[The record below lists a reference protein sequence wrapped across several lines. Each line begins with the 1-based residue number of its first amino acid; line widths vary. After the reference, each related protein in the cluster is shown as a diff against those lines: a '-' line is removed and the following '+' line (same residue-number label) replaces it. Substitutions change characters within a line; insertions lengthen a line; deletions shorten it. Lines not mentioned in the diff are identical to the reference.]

1 MQQMPQFGPLMQ
13 SIMALDSFDKRRREY
28 KRVGW
33 IYAAR
38 NPSFVD
44 PVFKIGQSK
53 VSPVKRVDQLSN
65 SSVYRPFELVYWV
78 HVSDRDRAEGYA
90 HQLLDQYRV
99 NPAREFFQASVMD
112 VARALDLGGRSLLDP
127 SWTNRSIGVPGA
139 RAGAGHGSLLTLRHR
154 ESGAP
159 AARFNPYQLRQLR
172 QDADLCGAGESRL
185 NLPIDSGGAAAIREA
200 IAALTFGGRPS
211 LPERRQ
217 VDGDAERVHLDPIF
231 VFCVYFGPM
240 LWYSQRT

>member
-1 MQQMPQFGPLMQ
+1 MQRMPQFSPLMQ
-13 SIMALDSFDKRRREY
+13 SIIALDSFDKRRREY

-90 HQLLDQYRV
+90 HQLLHQYRV

-112 VARALDLGGRSLLDP
+112 VARALDQAAAHFPIPLGRTARSGFLGPGLAPVTVRCSRCGIANRAPRLLV
-127 SWTNRSIGVPGA
+127 SI
-139 RAGAGHGSLLTLRHR
+139 RINCGSCAEMLTIA
-154 ESGAP
+154 AP
-159 AARFNPYQLRQLR
+159 ASP
-172 QDADLCGAGESRL
+172 G
-185 NLPIDSGGAAAIREA
+185 
-200 IAALTFGGRPS
+200 
-211 LPERRQ
+211 
-217 VDGDAERVHLDPIF
+217 
-231 VFCVYFGPM
+231 
-240 LWYSQRT
+240 

>member
-1 MQQMPQFGPLMQ
+1 MQQMPQFGPLTQ
-13 SIMALDSFDKRRREY
+13 SIIALDSFDKRRREY

-53 VSPVKRVDQLSN
+53 VSPVVRVDQLSN

-90 HQLLDQYRV
+90 HQLLHQYRV

-112 VARALDLGGRSLLDP
+112 VARALDQAAAHFPIPLGRTARSGFLGPGLAPVTVRCLRCGTANRAPRLLV
-127 SWTNRSIGVPGA
+127 SIRINCGNCA
-139 RAGAGHGSLLTLRHR
+139 EMLTIA
-154 ESGAP
+154 AP
-159 AARFNPYQLRQLR
+159 ASP
-172 QDADLCGAGESRL
+172 G
-185 NLPIDSGGAAAIREA
+185 
-200 IAALTFGGRPS
+200 
-211 LPERRQ
+211 
-217 VDGDAERVHLDPIF
+217 
-231 VFCVYFGPM
+231 
-240 LWYSQRT
+240 

>member
-78 HVSDRDRAEGYA
+78 HVSDRDRAEGHA
-90 HQLLDQYRV
+90 HQLLNQYRV
-99 NPAREFFQASVMD
+99 NPAREFFQASVME
-112 VARALDLGGRSLLDP
+112 VARALDRAAAHFPIPLGRTARSGFLGPGLVPVTVRCSRCGTANRVPRLLV
-127 SWTNRSIGVPGA
+127 SIRISCGNCA
-139 RAGAGHGSLLTLRHR
+139 KMLTFA
-154 ESGAP
+154 AP
-159 AARFNPYQLRQLR
+159 ANP
-172 QDADLCGAGESRL
+172 G
-185 NLPIDSGGAAAIREA
+185 
-200 IAALTFGGRPS
+200 
-211 LPERRQ
+211 
-217 VDGDAERVHLDPIF
+217 
-231 VFCVYFGPM
+231 
-240 LWYSQRT
+240 